1 MYGMNHTSNCQY
13 FCLHPFSNTN
23 DEANMG
29 CGCVDLLVGLS
40 NHNTRIINKNA
51 EANQKHT
58 TEQETSKRVRHIV
71 PCHLHQKVS

>member
-1 MYGMNHTSNCQY
+1 
-13 FCLHPFSNTN
+13 
-23 DEANMG
+23 MG